1 MTEDNKEAMEGTAKY
16 VNDLPAIVEQ
26 LERCGYQTADGLHN
40 LSMNAAFIALKEI
53 AAKSE
58 GGEDETPLKNC
69 CDDSRPRIICL
80 AFNEVDDGDWMVK
93 CYKCETDTKLMP
105 SKQEAIE
112 SWNRRS

>member
-58 GGEDETPLKNC
+58 VGEDENGLLDALTF
-69 CDDSRPRIICL
+69 DSLRKKIGEHEVEDFELGRVMIAVRKIIRKEL
-80 AFNEVDDGDWMVK
+80 GQHDREHK
-93 CYKCETDTKLMP
+93 
-105 SKQEAIE
+105 
-112 SWNRRS
+112 